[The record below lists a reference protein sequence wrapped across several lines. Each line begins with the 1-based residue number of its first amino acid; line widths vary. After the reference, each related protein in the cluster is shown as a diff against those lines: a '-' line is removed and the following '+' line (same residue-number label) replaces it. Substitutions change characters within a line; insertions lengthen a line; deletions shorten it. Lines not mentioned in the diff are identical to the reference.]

1 MYELD
6 RYIMLI
12 RRTGFNPFRLAAAY
26 ASCSPPSPASG
37 DGSYD
42 DRAPARHFVLS
53 FCAHTQRITEF
64 AAKPR
69 DFRMERHVLGSG
81 RSVSGRRR
89 GSPRRLRNV
98 TLRRKAALFA
108 SEMTKN
114 ISNEFQKEI
123 RLKIFRNKGFA
134 SIRSARFAVRK
145 ERAALFAPTM
155 TKNILREF
163 QFEIPLKIFRNKEQA
178 VAVRKDKSTEKPHF
192 SRSFVIT
199 KSKGRQRMPLR
210 RGNDEGAYYRR
221 RANGSARR
229 SM

>member
-1 MYELD
+1 MRSGKCTNLTVISCLSD
-6 RYIMLI
+6 VQASTPSGSQPLTLRAL
-12 RRTGFNPFRLAAAY
+12 RLPLSQGTALMMTAL
-26 ASCSPPSPASG
+26 S
-37 DGSYD
+37 
-42 DRAPARHFVLS
+42 ARHFVLS

-108 SEMTKN
+108 PIMTKN

-134 SIRSARFAVRK
+134 PTAKRTRS
-145 ERAALFAPTM
+145 ER
-155 TKNILREF
+155 
-163 QFEIPLKIFRNKEQA
+163 
-178 VAVRKDKSTEKPHF
+178 
-192 SRSFVIT
+192 
-199 KSKGRQRMPLR
+199 
-210 RGNDEGAYYRR
+210 
-221 RANGSARR
+221 
-229 SM
+229 

>member
-1 MYELD
+1 
-6 RYIMLI
+6 MLI
-12 RRTGFNPFRLAAAY
+12 RRTGFNPFRLAAAI
-26 ASCSPPSPASG
+26 ASCSPPSPASRN
-37 DGSYD
+37 GSYD
-42 DRAPARHFVLS
+42 DRAPARHLILS

-123 RLKIFRNKGFA
+123 RLKIFRNKGFSRLTEA
-134 SIRSARFAVRK
+134 PDGRK
-145 ERAALFAPTM
+145 EKIDGRERRSGRQQA
-155 TKNILREF
+155 REF
-163 QFEIPLKIFRNKEQA
+163 TTVAEQA
-178 VAVRKDKSTEKPHF
+178 IARGGVNDRAR
-192 SRSFVIT
+192 SRHQRRYMPSIT
-199 KSKGRQRMPLR
+199 PPPRQREPI
-210 RGNDEGAYYRR
+210 
-221 RANGSARR
+221 
-229 SM
+229 